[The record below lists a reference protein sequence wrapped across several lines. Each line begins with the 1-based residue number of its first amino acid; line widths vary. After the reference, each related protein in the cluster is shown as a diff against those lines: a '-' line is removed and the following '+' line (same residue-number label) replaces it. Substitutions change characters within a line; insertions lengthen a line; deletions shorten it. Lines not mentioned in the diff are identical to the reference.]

1 MRKSL
6 SAILIS
12 LLAVSYAADITPT
25 ISLRVGDM
33 IKDGLAFAASPVI
46 GLSISGSANATT
58 GFDANATSSRI
69 YIERS
74 YGKVGFG
81 TYTGVHADVGKPY
94 FTVGASYNAY
104 ANLNVELEYVM
115 NSLATA
121 TADALQM
128 SLTVSF

>member
-33 IKDGLAFAASPVI
+33 INDGLAFAASPVI

-81 TYTGVHADVGKPY
+81 TYTGTHADVGKPY
-94 FTVGASYNAY
+94 FTIGTSYNAY

>member
-33 IKDGLAFAASPVI
+33 INNGLAFASPVI

-58 GFDANATSSRI
+58 GFDANETSSRI

-81 TYTGVHADVGKPY
+81 TYTGAHADVGKPY
-94 FTVGASYNAY
+94 FTIGTSYNAY

>member
-1 MRKSL
+1 MKKSL

-12 LLAVSYAADITPT
+12 LLAISYAADVTPT

-33 IKDGLAFAASPVI
+33 INDGLAFASPVI
-46 GLSISGSANATT
+46 GLKLSGSEDVTT

-81 TYTGVHADVGKPY
+81 TYTGTHADTGSPY
-94 FTVGASYNAY
+94 FTVGTSYSAY
-104 ANLNVELEYVM
+104 GNLNVELEYVM
-115 NSLATA
+115 NNLATG

-128 SLTVSF
+128 SLTVAF

>member
-12 LLAVSYAADITPT
+12 LLAVSYATDITPT

-33 IKDGLAFAASPVI
+33 INDGLAFASPVI
-46 GLSISGSANATT
+46 GLKISGSANATT

-74 YGKVGFG
+74 YGKVGLG
-81 TYTGVHADVGKPY
+81 TYTGAHADTGSPY
-94 FTVGASYNAY
+94 FTIGTSYNAY
-104 ANLNVELEYVM
+104 GNLNVELEYVM
-115 NSLATA
+115 NSLAA
-121 TADALQM
+121 ASPDALQL
-128 SLTVSF
+128 SLTVGF

>member
-33 IKDGLAFAASPVI
+33 INDGLAFASPVI
-46 GLSISGSANATT
+46 GLNISGSANATT

-74 YGKVGFG
+74 YGKVGLG
-81 TYTGVHADVGKPY
+81 TYTLGADAGIPY
-94 FTVGASYNAY
+94 FTIGTSYNAY
-104 ANLNVELEYVM
+104 GNLNVELEYVM
-115 NSLATA
+115 NSLAAVTP
-121 TADALQM
+121 DALQL
-128 SLTVSF
+128 SLTVGF

>member
-33 IKDGLAFAASPVI
+33 ISDGLAFAASPVI

-74 YGKVGFG
+74 YGKVGLG
-81 TYTGVHADVGKPY
+81 TYTGASTDPGKPF
-94 FTVGASYNAY
+94 FTIGTSYNAY

-115 NSLATA
+115 NP
-121 TADALQM
+121 
-128 SLTVSF
+128 

>member
-12 LLAVSYAADITPT
+12 LLAVSYAADVTPT

-33 IKDGLAFAASPVI
+33 LDGLAFASPII
-46 GLSISGSANATT
+46 GLQVSGSENVTT

-74 YGKVGFG
+74 YGKVGLG
-81 TYTGVHADVGKPY
+81 TYTGTHADTGSPY
-94 FTVGASYNAY
+94 FTVGTSYNAY
-104 ANLNVELEYVM
+104 GNLNVELEYVM
-115 NSLATA
+115 NSLAA
-121 TADALQM
+121 AADALQM

>member
-33 IKDGLAFAASPVI
+33 INDGLAFASPVI
-46 GLSISGSANATT
+46 GLNISGSANATT

-74 YGKVGFG
+74 YGKVGLG
-81 TYTGVHADVGKPY
+81 TYTGTHADTGSPY
-94 FTVGASYNAY
+94 FTIGTSYNAY
-104 ANLNVELEYVM
+104 GNLNVELEYVM
-115 NSLATA
+115 NSLATN

>member
-1 MRKSL
+1 MKKSL

-12 LLAVSYAADITPT
+12 LLAVSYAADVTPT

-33 IKDGLAFAASPVI
+33 LNGLAFASPII
-46 GLSISGSANATT
+46 GLQVSGSENVTT

-74 YGKVGFG
+74 YGKVGLG
-81 TYTGVHADVGKPY
+81 TYTSGDDSGKPF
-94 FTVGASYNAY
+94 FTIGTSYNAY

-115 NSLATA
+115 NGLAENQ
-121 TADALQM
+121 ADALQM

>member
-12 LLAVSYAADITPT
+12 LLAVSYAADVTPT

-33 IKDGLAFAASPVI
+33 INDGLAFASPII
-46 GLSISGSANATT
+46 GLNISGSENVTT

-81 TYTGVHADVGKPY
+81 TYTGAHADEGKPY
-94 FTVGASYNAY
+94 FTVGTSYNAY
-104 ANLNVELEYVM
+104 GNLNVELEYVM
-115 NSLATA
+115 NSLAAA
-121 TADALQM
+121 TPDALQL
-128 SLTVSF
+128 SLTVGF

>member
-12 LLAVSYAADITPT
+12 LLAVSYAADVTPT

-33 IKDGLAFAASPVI
+33 LNGLAFESPII
-46 GLSISGSANATT
+46 GLQVSGSENVTT

-74 YGKVGFG
+74 YGKVGLG
-81 TYTGVHADVGKPY
+81 TYTGAHADTGSPY
-94 FTVGASYNAY
+94 FTVGTSYNAY
-104 ANLNVELEYVM
+104 GNLNVELEYVM
-115 NSLATA
+115 NSLAAVTP
-121 TADALQM
+121 DALPL
-128 SLTVSF
+128 SLTVGF

>member
-33 IKDGLAFAASPVI
+33 INDGLAFASPVI
-46 GLSISGSANATT
+46 GLNISGSANATT

-74 YGKVGFG
+74 YGKVGLG
-81 TYTGVHADVGKPY
+81 TYTGTHADVGKPY
-94 FTVGASYNAY
+94 FTVGTSYNAY
-104 ANLNVELEYVM
+104 GNLTVELEYVM
-115 NSLATA
+115 NSLATG
-121 TADALQM
+121 TPDALQL
-128 SLTVSF
+128 SLTVGF

>member
-1 MRKSL
+1 MKKSL

-12 LLAVSYAADITPT
+12 LLAVSYAADVTPT

-33 IKDGLAFAASPVI
+33 LDGLAFASPII
-46 GLSISGSANATT
+46 GLQVSGSENVTT

-74 YGKVGFG
+74 YGKVGLG
-81 TYTGVHADVGKPY
+81 TYTLGADAGIPY
-94 FTVGASYNAY
+94 FTIGTSYNAY
-104 ANLNVELEYVM
+104 GNLNVELEYVM
-115 NSLATA
+115 NSLAA
-121 TADALQM
+121 AADALQM

>member
-6 SAILIS
+6 SAVLIS
-12 LLAVSYAADITPT
+12 LLAVSYATDITPT
-25 ISLRVGDM
+25 ISLRVNDL
-33 IKDGLAFAASPVI
+33 LAGSDLTFATPVI
-46 GLSISGSANATT
+46 GLQVSGSDDGVAT
-58 GFDANATSSRI
+58 GFDTNATGSRV

-74 YGKVGFG
+74 YGKVGLG
-81 TYTGVHADVGKPY
+81 TYTSGDDSGKPY
-94 FTVGASYNAY
+94 FTIGTSYNAY

>member
-1 MRKSL
+1 MKKSL

-12 LLAVSYAADITPT
+12 LLAVSYAADVTPT

-33 IKDGLAFAASPVI
+33 INDGLVFASPVI
-46 GLSISGSANATT
+46 GLNISGSANATT

-74 YGKVGFG
+74 YGKVGLG
-81 TYTGVHADVGKPY
+81 TYTGGDPNAGKPY
-94 FTVGASYNAY
+94 FTIGTSYNAY
-104 ANLNVELEYVM
+104 GNLNVELEYVM
-115 NSLATA
+115 NSLATG
-121 TADALQM
+121 TPDALQL

>member
-12 LLAVSYAADITPT
+12 LLAVSYATDITPT

-33 IKDGLAFAASPVI
+33 INDGLAFASPVI
-46 GLSISGSANATT
+46 GLNISGSANATT

-74 YGKVGFG
+74 YGKVGLG
-81 TYTGVHADVGKPY
+81 TYTDGADDGIPY
-94 FTVGASYNAY
+94 FTIGTSYNAY
-104 ANLNVELEYVM
+104 GNLNIELEYVM
-115 NSLATA
+115 NSLAA
-121 TADALQM
+121 AADALQM

>member
-1 MRKSL
+1 MKKSL

-12 LLAVSYAADITPT
+12 LLAVSYAADVTPT

-33 IKDGLAFAASPVI
+33 LNGLAFASPII
-46 GLSISGSANATT
+46 GLQVSGSENVTT

-74 YGKVGFG
+74 YGKVGLG
-81 TYTGVHADVGKPY
+81 TYTGAHADTGSPY
-94 FTVGASYNAY
+94 FTVGTSYNAY
-104 ANLNVELEYVM
+104 GNLNVELEYVM
-115 NSLATA
+115 NGLAENQ
-121 TADALQM
+121 ADALQM